1 MMNNFTDKKPTF
13 ADKNRV
19 FVYFIKFSVTFYN
32 HARLIDVF
40 KK

>member
-1 MMNNFTDKKPTF
+1 MNIFADKNSTF

-19 FVYFIKFSVTFYN
+19 FVYFIKFYVTFYN
-32 HARLIDVF
+32 HARLMDVF